1 MGEWSF
7 LSSLLDKVQSH
18 SSVIGKVWL
27 SVVFIF
33 RIMIIGAGADKVW
46 GDEQSNMICNTKQP
60 GCKNVCY
67 DHAFPISHIRF
78 WVLQIIFVTTPTLVY
93 LGHVLH
99 VIHKENKMREYMKT
113 HSQKGH
119 VELKGNLLGT
129 YITSIFFRIILE
141 IAFIVGQY
149 YLYGFIMDPKVVCSR
164 APCPFTVECF
174 MSRPTEKTIFILFM
188 LAVSCASLLLNV
200 AELFYLLHFRLKKRS
215 KSLPALSLA
224 IHPHFNSE
232 SKA

>member
-1 MGEWSF
+1 MVCCGTYSRHGENLCVTQSPLWLLQVWS
-7 LSSLLDKVQSH
+7 
-18 SSVIGKVWL
+18 
-27 SVVFIF
+27 
-33 RIMIIGAGADKVW
+33 
-46 GDEQSNMICNTKQP
+46 DEQSNMICNTKQP

-78 WVLQIIFVTTPTLVY
+78 WVLQIIFVSTPTLIY

-99 VIHKENKMREYMKT
+99 VIHKENKMREYIKSHT
-113 HSQKGH
+113 QINLAKYPKYSDEKGH
-119 VELKGNLLGT
+119 VQIRGNLLGT
-129 YITSIFFRIILE
+129 YMTSIIFRILLE

-164 APCPFTVECF
+164 APCPFTVECY

-188 LAVSCASLLLNV
+188 LAVSCMSLLLNV
-200 AELFYLLHFRLKKRS
+200 AEVFYLACSRS
-215 KSLPALSLA
+215 KHRSKTLPASPLA
-224 IHPHFNSE
+224 IHPQFNSE